1 VLGELEGSTEQAHC
15 HRVSV
20 NNKPTGLSTCLEKK
34 LKYWPTLPRVGYRS
48 NPRVNIYIYIWIR
61 RVRLSSLDTTI
72 ALTMIQGNCACS
84 CYKTLLCTNFTQSD
98 WRGIVRK
105 ICKIR
110 EEQHG
115 PSRKSGKRKEKKK

>member
-48 NPRVNIYIYIWIR
+48 NPRVNIYIY
-61 RVRLSSLDTTI
+61 LDPSGQI
-72 ALTMIQGNCACS
+72 VIPRYNNSPHDDPGQLCVQ
-84 CYKTLLCTNFTQSD
+84 LL
-98 WRGIVRK
+98 
-105 ICKIR
+105 
-110 EEQHG
+110 
-115 PSRKSGKRKEKKK
+115 